1 MQLTRRTTLAAGAAL
16 AGAAAL
22 SACGG
27 SSESS
32 GGGQSDS
39 KDLTIWLMR
48 DSVPQT
54 SVDWL
59 VKQWADANG
68 GAKLTVE
75 IQDWTGIVT
84 KLQTTLS
91 SADQTPDLVEF
102 GNSQVLTFT
111 SAGALSDI
119 SDLQEELGGKD
130 LLASLVDAGS
140 FEGKLYAAPFYAGAR
155 LVYYRKSLLE
165 KAGIAVPTTLDAFNE
180 AVVALKNANP
190 EGVANFSG
198 IFLPAK
204 DYGVSA
210 AWIFT
215 RGAKFAVEKGGK
227 WEGDLTTPDGIA
239 GLDDLKNLYA
249 NACTVSAT
257 ATLEEARDPSAPYN
271 RREAGMFIALN
282 NQFPKVD
289 PALAPDTGFFA
300 FPGEEPGSVGKVFA
314 GGSNIGI
321 PAMSRKQEAAKELLK
336 LVFQSGFMEP
346 FASEGGWVPGN
357 SSYAG
362 PLEATELGAVEVKAV
377 QNAVA
382 TPKSEGWGV
391 VENNDVIRD
400 AFTKLA
406 QGASSEQIAQDTDAK
421 VESLLNA

>member
-1 MQLTRRTTLAAGAAL
+1 MHLTRRTTLAAGVALVGSAAL
-16 AGAAAL
+16 A
-22 SACGG
+22 ACGG
-27 SSESS
+27 SSDSGDGAAESR
-32 GGGQSDS
+32 
-39 KDLTIWLMR
+39 DLTIWLMR
-48 DSVPQT
+48 ESVPQT

-59 VKQWADANG
+59 VQEWAAQND
-68 GAKLTVE
+68 GATLTVE

-91 SADQTPDLVEF
+91 SPDQTPDLVEF

-119 SDLQEELGGKD
+119 SDLQEELGGDD
-130 LLASLVDAGS
+130 LLPSLVEAGTYD
-140 FEGKLYAAPFYAGAR
+140 GALYAAPFYAGAR

-165 KAGIAVPTTLDAFNE
+165 AAGIAVPTSIDELND

-190 EGVANFSG
+190 EGVPNFSG

-215 RGAKFAVEKGGK
+215 RGAKFAVQEGET
-227 WEGDLTTPDGIA
+227 WEGDLTTPA
-239 GLDDLKNLYA
+239 GLAGLEDLQDLYA

-271 RREAGMFIALN
+271 RREAGMFVALN

-289 PALAPDTGFFA
+289 AALADDTGFFP

-314 GGSNIGI
+314 GGSNIAI
-321 PAMSRKQEAAKELLK
+321 PAMSRNQEAAKDLLR
-336 LVFQSGFMEP
+336 LVFQADFMTP
-346 FASEGGWVPGN
+346 FAAEGGWVPGN
-357 SSYAG
+357 SSFSG
-362 PLEATELGAVEVKAV
+362 PLEETELGAAEVSAVE
-377 QNAVA
+377 NAVA
-382 TPKSEGWGV
+382 TPQAEGWGV

-400 AFTKLA
+400 ALTKLA
-406 QGASSEQIAQDTDAK
+406 QGGDVAQIAQETDAK
-421 VESLLNA
+421 VEGLLNA